1 MPEPLHSMRLQR
13 QIAAFSALHGPVVA
27 TAGRVAR
34 RALREVRMHRAH
46 RSWLPLVVAAL
57 AVLVVLPSVAQTTD
71 AATAKWTAN
80 CSVKVRTSARTTAT
94 TRMIIPTNTIVTT
107 SGVVAGGSWS
117 ATCKT
122 AVKGSTW
129 LRIVAI
135 NGRSTTSLFG
145 LSTVYAASGLFRSG
159 PNPTVA
165 PTPKPTAVPTA
176 KPTAPP
182 TAAPTAVPAPATTD
196 YLSNC
201 SVRLRSSASTAAT
214 TKAIIDTSSVVT
226 AAAKVTGGSWAADCA
241 TSVSGTSWYK
251 ITAVGGTSVS
261 SLYGVS
267 AVYAATGLFRAVTSV
282 TSGYK
287 EGIDVSHW
295 QGAID
300 WARVKASGRSFAI
313 AKASEGINFKDDT
326 YDRNKAGA
334 MGQGLMFGAYH
345 FAQPGND
352 PVQEADW
359 FVAKAAYQHGMLVPT
374 LDLERT
380 GGLSPAALTTWVTAW
395 LTRVD
400 QRLGVKAMIYMSPA
414 FWRTSMA
421 DTRWFADNGY
431 AILWVAHWGVSS
443 PSVPATNW
451 GGRSWT
457 FWQYSSDGA
466 VPGIAGRVDLN
477 RYRFPSFA
485 AVTY

>member
-1 MPEPLHSMRLQR
+1 
-13 QIAAFSALHGPVVA
+13 
-27 TAGRVAR
+27 
-34 RALREVRMHRAH
+34 MHHAH

-57 AVLVVLPSVAQTTD
+57 AVLVVLPTLAQTTD
-71 AATAKWTAN
+71 AATAKWTSN
-80 CSVKVRTSARTTAT
+80 CSVKVRTAARTTAT
-94 TRMIIPTNTIVTT
+94 AKMIIPTGTIVTT

-117 ATCKT
+117 ADCRT

-129 LRIVAI
+129 LRIIAI

-145 LSTVYAASGLFRSG
+145 LGTVFAASGLFKSG
-159 PNPTVA
+159 PNPVVA
-165 PTPKPTAVPTA
+165 PTPKPTPVPTP
-176 KPTAPP
+176 K
-182 TAAPTAVPAPATTD
+182 PTAVPAPATTD

-201 SVRLRSSASTAAT
+201 SVRLRASASTSAT
-214 TKAIIDTSSVVT
+214 TKSIIDTNSVVT
-226 AAAKVTGGSWAADCA
+226 AATKVSGTAWAADCA
-241 TSVSGTSWYK
+241 TSVSGSSWYR
-251 ITAVGGTSVS
+251 ITAVGGRSVS

-267 AVYAATGLFRAVTSV
+267 AVYAATGLFRSATV

-295 QGAID
+295 QGSID

-334 MGQGLMFGAYH
+334 MAQGMLFGAYH

-359 FVAKAAYQHGMLVPT
+359 FVAKAAYMHGMLVPT

-380 GGLSPAALTTWVTAW
+380 GGLSPTALTAWVKAW

-457 FWQYSSDGA
+457 FWQYTSDGA